1 MNNAV
6 RRDASLLECSG
17 DFHHGLLGALAHRR
31 HSLALPAPERRPGTS
46 TGDLDHPSSA
56 YPSTPRSPPP
66 QRRRVD
72 QPRRQ
77 PGERAAADGP
87 ASPGKSGVVYTL
99 DRATGEF
106 LWANL
111 TVARN
116 VITGDLTVNLGVLSA
131 LDHERL
137 ACPSWADGKDCRVVK
152 QPDTGR
158 TSATFPIVGVAFTSA
173 PSRP

>member
-1 MNNAV
+1 M
-6 RRDASLLECSG
+6 
-17 DFHHGLLGALAHRR
+17 
-31 HSLALPAPERRPGTS
+31 
-46 TGDLDHPSSA
+46 
-56 YPSTPRSPPP
+56 
-66 QRRRVD
+66 D

-116 VITGDLTVNLGVLSA
+116 VITGDLTVSLGVLSA

-137 ACPSWADGKDCRVVK
+137 ACPSWADGKDCRVVSNPTRAK
-152 QPDTGR
+152 HPPPFQS
-158 TSATFPIVGVAFTSA
+158 SA
-173 PSRP
+173 